1 MICSIITIIFR
12 VILIIL
18 TYFVPSKMKD
28 SMLTLVF
35 QFIPTNIVYFCYTNL
50 GNYIRTLFFTH
61 AMNIIFLF
69 FLVKRYPTL

>member
-1 MICSIITIIFR
+1 MICSTIKIIRR

-35 QFIPTNIVYFCYTNL
+35 QFIPTTIVYLCYTNL
-50 GNYIRTLFFTH
+50 RNYIRTLFFIH